1 MIYFTGDIH
10 GDVRRIIDAIHRF
23 DIGPDDVIVILGD
36 AGLNYFGNNRGDRR
50 TKSRLNA
57 EGVTVFC
64 IHGNHEMRP
73 ATLKS
78 YHTASWRG
86 GTVYAEDEYPN
97 LLFAKDGEIFDFDGK
112 KAFVIGGA
120 YSVDKYYRLQRGAPW
135 FSDEQPSPEIKQSV
149 ESALDAVNQQIDI
162 VLSHTCPGR
171 YIPTEAFLTGLD
183 QSTVDRSTEDWL
195 GTIEEK
201 LSYDQWYCGHWHID
215 KRIDR
220 MHFLF
225 ISMECLPS
233 GENEDNSSK
242 L

>member
-1 MIYFTGDIH
+1 M
-10 GDVRRIIDAIHRF
+10 
-23 DIGPDDVIVILGD
+23 
-36 AGLNYFGNNRGDRR
+36 
-50 TKSRLNA
+50 
-57 EGVTVFC
+57 
-64 IHGNHEMRP
+64 
-73 ATLKS
+73 
-78 YHTASWRG
+78 
-86 GTVYAEDEYPN
+86 
-97 LLFAKDGEIFDFDGK
+97 
-112 KAFVIGGA
+112 
-120 YSVDKYYRLQRGAPW
+120 
-135 FSDEQPSPEIKQSV
+135 